1 MARVNITMRIGSG
14 KDLEQLW
21 KIDQACFPP
30 EQAYSRLELNTYT
43 RRPGAFT
50 LVAETNAPQSLIAG
64 FIVAET
70 NRRGQGHIVTID
82 VVDEMRRHGVGS
94 KLLEQAEERLRTAGC
109 RNVFLETAVNNSNA
123 ILFYKRHGYFV
134 EKTIPRYYNGVLD
147 ALLLRKDLHTR
158 PSDS

>member
-1 MARVNITMRIGSG
+1 M
-14 KDLEQLW
+14 
-21 KIDQACFPP
+21 
-30 EQAYSRLELNTYT
+30 

-64 FIVAET
+64 FIVAEA

>member
-1 MARVNITMRIGSG
+1 MRVNIKLRSGSRE
-14 KDLEQLW
+14 DLERLW

-30 EQAYSRLELNTYT
+30 EQAYSRLELNTYM

-50 LVAETNAPQSLIAG
+50 LVAETNASQSLIAG
-64 FIVAET
+64 FIVAEA

-109 RNVFLETAVNNSNA
+109 HCIFLETAVNNSSA

-158 PSDS
+158 PSGS

>member
-1 MARVNITMRIGSG
+1 MRVNINLRSGSRE
-14 KDLEQLW
+14 DLEPLW

-30 EQAYSRLELNTYT
+30 EQAYSRLELNTYM

-64 FIVAET
+64 FIVAEA